1 MKSKK
6 IFNNEI
12 TGVILMI
19 TGQLSFAIND
29 SFVKLSVLE
38 LKSNLSTFNVIFI
51 RGLVTSLLIFLYLIF
66 IEKKK
71 ITIILFNKNY
81 YFRGIFELLTATF
94 FFAGLILMPMSTV
107 YTFLMTNPF
116 FVTIFAF
123 IFLKEKVGIKR
134 WAAVILGFVGVLII
148 INPSN
153 MKFGF
158 LFLLPIMAAIFLT
171 MRDIITKTFVNK
183 SNNFEIIFITSILI
197 TFFSGITS
205 LLVGFDT
212 TYEQIPYILI
222 SSIFLIFGY
231 LFSVMTIFYA
241 PLSLT
246 ASARY
251 TVIIFGIIFGYLIIG
266 EIPSIN
272 MIIGALIITLSGLF
286 VIKREKQQLRFN
298 NIQISHCCY

>member
-6 IFNNEI
+6 IFNNEL

-19 TGQLSFAIND
+19 VGQLSFAIND

-38 LKSNLSTFNVIFI
+38 LNSNISTFNVIFI
-51 RGLVTSLLIFLYLIF
+51 RGLITSFLIFVYLIF
-66 IEKKK
+66 VEKKK
-71 ITIILFNKNY
+71 IVIILFNKNY
-81 YFRGIFELLTATF
+81 HFRGIFELLTATF
-94 FFAGLILMPMSTV
+94 FFAGLILMPMSAV

-123 IFLKEKVGIKR
+123 IFLKEKVGFRR
-134 WAAVILGFVGVLII
+134 WTAVMLGFVGVLIV
-148 INPSN
+148 INPTN

-158 LFLLPIMAAIFLT
+158 LFILPIMAAIFLT

-183 SNNFEIIFITSILI
+183 SNNFEIIFITSILM
-197 TFFSGITS
+197 TFFSGIIS
-205 LLVGFDT
+205 LIIGFDI

-241 PLSLT
+241 PLSLS

-286 VIKREKQQLRFN
+286 VIKREKQLGK
-298 NIQISHCCY
+298 IK